1 MGRTSVLE
9 AGCKTGTLKSEHLNI
24 SMYWKCHV
32 FDLPDYLVI
41 PGATTKT
48 IAQTADTTP
57 ADGISRFCGG
67 VFGADD
73 STSTVAAY
81 GSSSTE
87 PGTLCSKFSSKT

>member
-1 MGRTSVLE
+1 M
-9 AGCKTGTLKSEHLNI
+9 
-24 SMYWKCHV
+24 
-32 FDLPDYLVI
+32 I

-57 ADGISRFCGG
+57 TDGISRFCGG

-87 PGTLCSKFSSKT
+87 PGTFCSKFSSDIKDEILLLTKTILYSS